1 MLDKIQFLLSL
12 QIIGFC
18 IFGGAT
24 LLLRAGDN
32 RAKRILGWGMF
43 LWAFLAAIRLSV
55 NLYLHKPKEAFH
67 PDILIMGALVTA
79 TLACYVIEVL
89 RPGFLTCKRFF
100 LFISPVVF
108 GGLAYLTY
116 RLSGGEIHTYYSIRE
131 VFEYLNMDVLFLTCK
146 RFFLFISPVVF
157 GGLAYLTYRLSGGEI
172 HTYYS
177 IREVFEYLNMDVL
190 LRMTVFLLTLFYM
203 ILPVYLIARYSKD
216 FNVFLAENVSDP
228 EEYDLE
234 WLRKTMI
241 ILIVLYGFYLVL
253 LLTNTPLMYVID
265 KTVLLFVWYYFFYKA
280 LFLKVVVLEHSF
292 KSGWDLPYQ
301 EDDNDD
307 DEHRVLSKRYAE
319 EVSAWFEREKP
330 YLREDLR
337 LTDLQRIFPISR
349 SYLSQLFN
357 RELGQSFSD
366 YVNQFRIEESKRLMD
381 AEPNASIQEI
391 AERSGFH
398 SISTFRRAFQ
408 KCTGMIPSEYK
419 NNK

>member
-1 MLDKIQFLLSL
+1 
-12 QIIGFC
+12 
-18 IFGGAT
+18 
-24 LLLRAGDN
+24 
-32 RAKRILGWGMF
+32 
-43 LWAFLAAIRLSV
+43 
-55 NLYLHKPKEAFH
+55 
-67 PDILIMGALVTA
+67 MGALVTA

-89 RPGFLTCKRFF
+89 RPG
-100 LFISPVVF
+100 
-108 GGLAYLTY
+108 
-116 RLSGGEIHTYYSIRE
+116 
-131 VFEYLNMDVLFLTCK
+131 FLTCK

-292 KSGWDLPYQ
+292 KSGWDLLYQ

-337 LTDLQRIFPISR
+337 LTGLQRIFPISR